1 MIRTG
6 VAIVS
11 VLLAQ
16 AAVRESVPLSLYQLL
31 ARAPIVIHGR
41 ITHGAGRLAE
51 VKVMENFRGTAPAE
65 TIRLDFREMNL
76 DRGMKDQVAF
86 LDGEEYIF
94 FLEHPNWR
102 KPKKKKEDILG
113 LYHGAEGYRRLPE
126 EGAAVEIEAIRQL
139 AAVMALPPGEQAT
152 ALRQKAQ
159 QRNAVLQTN
168 ALDELLRL
176 QEGERDDL
184 DWLQRTVRDP
194 DPGVRSRAA
203 VLMGRVFADVP
214 PESAEQ
220 DRSALE
226 AIRER
231 AHGDPDTAVRAAS
244 TRALGA
250 WPNRDQVVPD
260 LQAIGSV
267 DASQDVRYEARKL
280 LFLWGKPAF

>member
-51 VKVMENFRGTAPAE
+51 VKVLENFRGTAPAE

-86 LDGEEYIF
+86 LDGEEYVF
-94 FLEHPNWR
+94 FLERPNWR
-102 KPKKKKEDILG
+102 KPTKKKENILG

-176 QEGERDDL
+176 QEGERGDL
-184 DWLQRTVRDP
+184 NWLERTVRDP

-214 PESAEQ
+214 EESAEQ
-220 DRSALE
+220 ERSALE
-226 AIRER
+226 SIRER

-244 TRALGA
+244 TRALGS

-260 LQAIGSV
+260 LQAIGSA
-267 DASQDVRYEARKL
+267 DASQDVRYEARRL
-280 LFLWGKPAF
+280 LFLWGKPAG